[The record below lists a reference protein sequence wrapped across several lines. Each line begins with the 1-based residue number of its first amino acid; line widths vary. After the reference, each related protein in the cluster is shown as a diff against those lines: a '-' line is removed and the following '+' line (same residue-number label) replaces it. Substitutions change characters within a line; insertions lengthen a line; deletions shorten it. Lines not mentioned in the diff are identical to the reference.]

1 MIGQMEKTET
11 FNNSDILGQLSDSVL
26 ILDSKDKI
34 MFFNQGA
41 TRYQHLLRQR
51 FQVGAPF
58 LDIVSAEREEVVR
71 TIIRQVRKSRKPLT
85 SEAEYRDTAGHS
97 YFFEVIYNPVVSVQN
112 DMDQI
117 CVLSREITHHKTFE
131 RKSLRLIQDLTNVLE
146 NANALIFSIDS
157 REYVTEWNKE
167 CVKVT
172 GNEKNEVFTQK
183 IYSYLDDRSHQKF
196 RNLVQKVLSGESV
209 SNEEFLFKAKAGEAK
224 TVLVNATPKFNAAK
238 NVIGILIVGQDITEL
253 SEYRKSLE
261 DKVKD
266 RTEKLKQALDKEK
279 ELVEIKN
286 RFVSVASHEFR
297 IPLSSIS
304 GYVKSIQLNPSLRDI
319 DHVNLE
325 AIEKQVVHMKSLLDD
340 ILTIKKAENHA
351 LTARI
356 NSLEIVQFL
365 TKLAEEVSANA
376 NHSHKVKLTFSDQ
389 QIEIRSDEKL
399 LRNIFLNVL
408 SNAIKFSPAHPEVIV
423 SVTTV
428 NHSIEI
434 KVEDRGIGISEEDLQ
449 KLFEPFRRGSNATE
463 IKGTGLGLY
472 IARKAVEALRGEMQ
486 VKSTIHKGTTITI
499 SLPINAETT

>member
-1 MIGQMEKTET
+1 MGQIVTKDT
-11 FNNSDILGQLSDSVL
+11 FNSNEILGQLSDSIL

-34 MFFNQGA
+34 MFFNQGV
-41 TRYQHLLRQR
+41 TRYQHLVRQR
-51 FQVGAPF
+51 FQIGVSF
-58 LDIVSAEREEVVR
+58 LDIVSLEREEVVR

-85 SEAEYRDTAGHS
+85 SEAEYKDTTGRS
-97 YFFEVIYNPVVSVQN
+97 YFFEVIYNPVTATQS
-112 DMDQI
+112 DIDQI

-131 RKSLRLIQDLTNVLE
+131 RKSLQLVQDLTNVLE
-146 NANALIFSIDS
+146 NANALIFSVDS

-196 RNLVQKVLSGESV
+196 RSLVQKVLNGESV
-209 SNEEFLFKAKAGEAK
+209 SNEELLVKAKAGEAK
-224 TVLVNATPKFNAAK
+224 TVLINATPKLNTAK

-266 RTEKLKQALDKEK
+266 RTEKLKLALDKEK

-325 AIEKQVVHMKSLLDD
+325 AIEKQVAHMKSLLDD
-340 ILTIKKAENHA
+340 ILTIKKTENHA

-365 TKLAEEVSANA
+365 TKLVEEVSTNS
-376 NHSHKVKLTFSDQ
+376 NHSHKVHLTFNAP

-399 LRNIFLNVL
+399 LRNIFLNIL
-408 SNAIKFSPAHPEVIV
+408 SNAIKFSPSHPEVSV
-423 SVTTV
+423 SVTIIDKGV
-428 NHSIEI
+428 GI

-449 KLFEPFRRGSNATE
+449 KLFEPFRRGSNVSE

-472 IARKAVEALRGEMQ
+472 IARKAVEALKGEMQ
-486 VKSTIHKGTTITI
+486 IQSEIHKGTTITI
-499 SLPINAETT
+499 SLPFNTQTT